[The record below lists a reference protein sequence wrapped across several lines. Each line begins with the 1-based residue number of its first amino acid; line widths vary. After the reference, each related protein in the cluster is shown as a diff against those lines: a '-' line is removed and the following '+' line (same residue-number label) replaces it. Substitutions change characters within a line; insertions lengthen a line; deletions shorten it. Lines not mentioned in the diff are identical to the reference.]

1 MATVLLNIEK
11 GIEVA
16 AEDALSFI
24 TGANAKVQTGG
35 PGAIAGL
42 GVVVGAVDKA
52 LSDAAAVAENP
63 ASLTVTFG
71 SDVADIK
78 AVWPAVKAFLATLG
92 IKV

>member
-1 MATVLLNIEK
+1 MASVLLNIEK

-42 GVVVGAVDKA
+42 GVLLGAVEKA
-52 LSDAAAVAENP
+52 LADAAAVSANP
-63 ASLTVTFG
+63 ASLTLTFG
-71 SDVADIK
+71 SDVKDIE
-78 AVWPAVKAFLATLG
+78 AVWPASRRSWPRSE
-92 IKV
+92 